1 VVMIRQRQLGV
12 LAAPVVCEVLG
23 HEQAQSQTFI
33 QLAHRQ
39 QAAVGGPVILGNRL
53 LATGY
58 ACGGRLRRPYQ
69 CSRSRLPLHP

>member
-1 VVMIRQRQLGV
+1 MVMIRQRQLGV

-23 HEQAQSQTFI
+23 HEQAQSQF

-39 QAAVGGPVILGNRL
+39 QAAVGGFVILGNRL

-58 ACGGRLRRPYQ
+58 ACGG
-69 CSRSRLPLHP
+69 